1 MKLWGYEF
9 CEDWRISLSLPMSTS
24 HKTHLSIP
32 SPLKLLTTYLSQLR
46 NIKQP
51 KPTFTLTEYSLPTYL
66 VWGTHF
72 ILFLDIIT
80 GYHKIYKYPT
90 LTKWDPLQEHLSK
103 NAPTFAISENFCF
116 TKYWSFHPPHQPPI
130 IQPLHISQVYTL
142 YSLHPTQRPKHSF
155 SDPSIIQDV
164 SQKIKTADVFSKFGN

>member
-9 CEDWRISLSLPMSTS
+9 CEDWRIPLSLPMSTS

-51 KPTFTLTEYSLPTYL
+51 KPTFTLTQYSLPTYL

-72 ILFLDIIT
+72 VLFLDIIT
-80 GYHKIYKYPT
+80 GYHKNLQIPNTYKMRST
-90 LTKWDPLQEHLSK
+90 TGASQQKCS
-103 NAPTFAISENFCF
+103 NFCNIW
-116 TKYWSFHPPHQPPI
+116 KLLFHQMLI
-130 IQPLHISQVYTL
+130 IPSSTPASHHTALTYIT
-142 YSLHPTQRPKHSF
+142 SLHTVFPTSNTTSKTFIFR
-155 SDPSIIQDV
+155 SIYN
-164 SQKIKTADVFSKFGN
+164 TGR